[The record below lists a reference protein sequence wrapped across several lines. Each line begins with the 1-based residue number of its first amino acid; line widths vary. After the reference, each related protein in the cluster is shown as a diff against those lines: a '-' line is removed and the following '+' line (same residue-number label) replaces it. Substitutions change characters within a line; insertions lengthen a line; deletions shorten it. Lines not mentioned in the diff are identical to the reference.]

1 MTKEEILGL
10 KKLENSDQWNEAVNL
25 LDSYIMEKFDTLTN
39 AEHDEL
45 DKLSDLIYE
54 YEELNNMLNSED
66 FEEGEL

>member
-25 LDSYIMEKFDTLTN
+25 LDTYIMEKFDTLTN